1 MNLILVLITT
11 SVLAQGPDGA
21 ALFQRDCASCH
32 AAPTAMSNPAAG
44 QHWNGWGPDV
54 TNTRSQPAPQAGLTA
69 AQVPNLKLKWA
80 FGIHGATQARSQPA
94 VAGGRIFL
102 GSEPGTVF
110 ALDARTGCTYWTFRA
125 QAGVR
130 TAISIGPYKN
140 ARGASGYAVYF
151 ADGKA
156 NAYAVDA
163 TTGRQIWVRKVDE
176 HPAARATGA
185 PVLHAGRLY
194 VPLSGVS
201 EETSAAKPDY
211 QCCTFRG
218 SVTALDANTG
228 DIVWKAYTVHEPKPR
243 GKSTTGAQLWGPAG
257 AAVWSSPTIDTKRG
271 AIYVATGNSYADP
284 PQPTSDAVVAFD
296 LKTGKMLWSSQ
307 VTPKDVWI
315 LGCGGRGQAPNPN
328 CPEEVGPDFDF
339 SASPI
344 LTNLPNR
351 RDIIVVPQ
359 KSGVAYG
366 LDPDKKGEQVWQ
378 YRAGRGSAIGGVWG
392 SAVDAQQAYI
402 AVAGY
407 LTPDPGGLHAV
418 RLDTGERVWYTPPRP
433 ALCGTGQGC
442 STAQSAALTVI
453 PGVVFS
459 GSADGGMRGY
469 STSDGSII
477 WEFDT
482 NRSFEAINGVTA
494 KGGSF
499 DGPGVV
505 VVGGMLYATSGDGG
519 LVGRPGNVLLAFGVE

>member
-1 MNLILVLITT
+1 M
-11 SVLAQGPDGA
+11 
-21 ALFQRDCASCH
+21 
-32 AAPTAMSNPAAG
+32 
-44 QHWNGWGPDV
+44 

-80 FGIHGATQARSQPA
+80 FGIPGATQARSQPA

-185 PVLHAGRLY
+185 PTLHAGRLY

-228 DIVWKAYTVHEPKPR
+228 DIVWKAYTVPEPKPR

-344 LTNLPNR
+344 LTKLPNG

-469 STSDGSII
+469 STRDGSII

-482 NRSFEAINGVTA
+482 NRSFETINGVTA

-505 VVGGMLYATSGDGG
+505 VVGGMLYATSGNGG
-519 LVGRPGNVLLAFGVE
+519 LVGRPGNVLLAFGVD